1 MARSKVPSR
10 AEHARLWAGL
20 DFRDRRRILRS
31 VSRGQRLETRADAK
45 VGIGV
50 ARQQQRYWR
59 RVWLLGP
66 VMGLVL
72 VPEWIQVAVTAVL
85 GTALLGTLSAWRLRR
100 ARAAEQGNLERLQ
113 RR

>member
-1 MARSKVPSR
+1 MARSKVPSP

-20 DFRDRRRILRS
+20 EFRDRRRILRS
-31 VSRGQRLETRADAK
+31 VSRGQGLENRGDAK

-59 RVWLLGP
+59 RVWVFGP
-66 VMGLVL
+66 IMGLAL
-72 VPEWIQVAVTAVL
+72 VPDWIQVAVAAVL
-85 GTALLGTLSAWRLRR
+85 GTALMGGLSAWRLRR
-100 ARAAEQGNLERLQ
+100 ARVAEQANLERLE